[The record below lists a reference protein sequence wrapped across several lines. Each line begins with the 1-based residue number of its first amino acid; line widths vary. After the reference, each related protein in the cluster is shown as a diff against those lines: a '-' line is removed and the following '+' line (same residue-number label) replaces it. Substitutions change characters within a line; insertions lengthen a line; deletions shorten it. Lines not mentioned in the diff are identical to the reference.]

1 MDSGSLQLAVTAT
14 SRCDAAFP
22 PCSPSSSHFPFLSLP
37 FFSFHPPLH
46 LSPSFFLPPCL
57 QPPPSLLQIPKP
69 HTLKAKHQKQVYSS
83 TTGTMQYQ
91 LKPQGDKESAPTCCI
106 RFRPNTAGSRAK
118 NVLTSVNAN
127 GTVRH
132 WHMTS
137 MKCLHTIVE
146 EGNQVYALDYRGD
159 GLKFATAGQDYQVT
173 IPKHKPQGWAQV
185 CDCGAAQRND
195 NKT

>member
-1 MDSGSLQLAVTAT
+1 
-14 SRCDAAFP
+14 
-22 PCSPSSSHFPFLSLP
+22 
-37 FFSFHPPLH
+37 
-46 LSPSFFLPPCL
+46 
-57 QPPPSLLQIPKP
+57 
-69 HTLKAKHQKQVYSS
+69 
-83 TTGTMQYQ
+83 MQYQ

-173 IPKHKPQGWAQV
+173 IPKHKPQRWAQV
-185 CDCGAAQRND
+185 CDCGAAQRNG
-195 NKT
+195 NKTNTATKRQRNGNLNPKRQQNPDQYKTIESAGTRRVGKTPIAHARNECQYKP

>member
-1 MDSGSLQLAVTAT
+1 
-14 SRCDAAFP
+14 
-22 PCSPSSSHFPFLSLP
+22 
-37 FFSFHPPLH
+37 
-46 LSPSFFLPPCL
+46 
-57 QPPPSLLQIPKP
+57 
-69 HTLKAKHQKQVYSS
+69 
-83 TTGTMQYQ
+83 MQYQ

-146 EGNQVYALDYRGD
+146 DGNQVRVSG
-159 GLKFATAGQDYQVT
+159 VR
-173 IPKHKPQGWAQV
+173 IW
-185 CDCGAAQRND
+185 GARFRASA
-195 NKT
+195 